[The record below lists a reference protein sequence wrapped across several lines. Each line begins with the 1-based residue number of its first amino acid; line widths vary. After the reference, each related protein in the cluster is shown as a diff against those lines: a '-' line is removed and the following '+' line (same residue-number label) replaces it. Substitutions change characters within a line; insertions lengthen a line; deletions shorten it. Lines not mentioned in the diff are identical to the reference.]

1 MARRGDVVENPLT
14 GERVTF
20 LETVGDTGG
29 DLLRFEYALPPGWFV
44 PTHIHPRQEERH
56 EVLSGTLRG
65 RVGGQERDHGEGR
78 MVVGPPGVPHAWRN
92 PSDEE
97 ELLLVSELRP
107 ALHMEDLL
115 ELGPLIMGD
124 LKRDKI
130 GAPKHLLRLAVLTS
144 EAEEDFYFTHR
155 HIQASLTLFGALG
168 SLGRL
173 LGYEASREAVSRSEG
188 QGRLSPEA
196 VGGVALVAALALLV
210 LRRRGR
216 LRTR

>member
-1 MARRGDVVENPLT
+1 
-14 GERVTF
+14 
-20 LETVGDTGG
+20 
-29 DLLRFEYALPPGWFV
+29 
-44 PTHIHPRQEERH
+44 
-56 EVLSGTLRG
+56 
-65 RVGGQERDHGEGR
+65 
-78 MVVGPPGVPHAWRN
+78 MVVGLPGFPHAWRN

-130 GAPKHLLRLAVLTS
+130 GAPKHLLRVAVLTS
-144 EAEEDFYFTHR
+144 EAKEDSYYTHR
-155 HIQASLTLFGALG
+155 HIRASLALFGALG

-188 QGRLSPEA
+188 RGRLSPEA